1 MYCEQAGRIP
11 QTYGNDHDNND
22 DGDDEDGDSCGCYDD
37 DDDADDDDDDD
48 EYDCYDYDDDD
59 DDDDDYDVDDGD
71 EFDAVVTWVLLMMIV
86 TVKRWILL
94 YMMTEVVV
102 MIVSLQIVMTAPCLR
117 WSRWD
122 AAAAVLAVNLLS
134 PVPFMREANA

>member
-1 MYCEQAGRIP
+1 M
-11 QTYGNDHDNND
+11 
-22 DGDDEDGDSCGCYDD
+22 
-37 DDDADDDDDDD
+37 
-48 EYDCYDYDDDD
+48 
-59 DDDDDYDVDDGD
+59 
-71 EFDAVVTWVLLMMIV
+71 TWVLLMMIV
-86 TVKRWILL
+86 TVKRWIQL

-102 MIVSLQIVMTAPCLR
+102 MIVSLQIVMTAPCFR